1 MFFSKKV
8 VSVLLASVLVVACFN
23 ASNAMGGKKITV
35 DLSDKQLNEFYKNE
49 KKFCEFIESED
60 VKSQFLT
67 EEQIKNM
74 SSEQVFNYYDN
85 LKQGQRV
92 IQYSLAPSS
101 FKFVDY
107 VNQTKSVDY
116 IKNFWGRDVVLYPFH
131 CKKSKKSKK

>member
-8 VSVLLASVLVVACFN
+8 VSVLLASVLVVACSN

-49 KKFCEFIESED
+49 KKFCEFIGSED

-101 FKFVDY
+101 FKFMDY

-116 IKNFWGRDVVLYPFH
+116 IKNFWGHDVVLYPFH
-131 CKKSKKSKK
+131 CKKSKK

>member
-8 VSVLLASVLVVACFN
+8 VSVLLASVLVVACSN

-35 DLSDKQLNEFYKNE
+35 DLSDKQLNEFYKNK